1 MSIHS
6 FKSIEE
12 SRQKVEAV
20 KDIISAVLD
29 FTSPGSYD
37 LRRVRET
44 LEENEVK
51 LEKFEKH
58 LSAAKLVLSRNDLE
72 GAFDAEQVLDED

>member
-6 FKSIEE
+6 LKSVEE

-20 KDIISAVLD
+20 KDIIGAVLD
-29 FTSPGSYD
+29 FTAPGSYD

-44 LEENEVK
+44 LEENEATIER
-51 LEKFEKH
+51 LEKE
-58 LSAAKLVLSRNDLE
+58 LEAAKRVLTRNDLE
-72 GAFDAEQVLDED
+72 GAYDAEKVLDEA

>member
-29 FTSPGSYD
+29 FTAPGSYD

-51 LEKFEKH
+51 IEKLEKE
-58 LSAAKLVLSRNDLE
+58 LDAAKRVLTRNDLE
-72 GAFDAEQVLDED
+72 GAYDAEKVLDEA